1 MNDKFSV
8 EMEKIK
14 KLEKNIK
21 SDILKRDEQYNQ
33 NIPTSIVS
41 FI

>member
-1 MNDKFSV
+1 MNDKFSA

-21 SDILKRDEQYNQ
+21 SDILKREEQLNQ
-33 NIPTSIVS
+33 NIPTSIVL